1 MKSGT
6 HGNFLICFIIQ
17 LTYQHN
23 NIMGILVNINIIQV
37 AVLRIFIL
45 QLGIKAAKI
54 KRTCSDKTT
63 L

>member
-1 MKSGT
+1 MA
-6 HGNFLICFIIQ
+6 
-17 LTYQHN
+17 
-23 NIMGILVNINIIQV
+23 ILVNINIIQV